1 MTQDPSALR
10 TVRLPFIYKTST
22 NNGGSL
28 GLWCGVLLLQLSL
41 ISHLGHLLPEGS
53 RSNNDCWLCQLQACF
68 LLMDPLLSVLPTCED
83 KHFGSSLL
91 CHGSA
96 HCSPTMYPNAWLS
109 RHQRLHKEQAN
120 FQYQHIDLC
129 PQPLTHPTRG
139 SSSQSHFCLN
149 LSHLI

>member
-109 RHQRLHKEQAN
+109 RHQRLHKSRHT
-120 FQYQHIDLC
+120 FSIST
-129 PQPLTHPTRG
+129 LTSALSPWPTLLG
-139 SSSQSHFCLN
+139 GPH
-149 LSHLI
+149 LSPISVLIYLI